1 METKENFTQMQFDEP
16 PADPKGQTEG
26 FFPGL
31 EDAVGEPPEGFFGG
45 GEPDFDVPEATA
57 APGAA
62 AVVETERALPTEK
75 KFLFDSEI
83 VEERHKRIYNER
95 ISPTSMANILAILC
109 DMKIR
114 PDDSAMIMAH
124 GNAHIETVLIKAV
137 EDLKAVREAHKEEVK
152 KLEQEVLD
160 KANKKIEDNAKSVGK
175 RTEQVLINLIEERI
189 DSGTVLGRAKW
200 AFFLTLGGFF
210 FGQICPTIRPV
221 ASLFEL
227 IFTTARYGW

>member
-1 METKENFTQMQFDEP
+1 MQFDEP
-16 PADPKGQTEG
+16 PADPHGQTEG

-31 EDAVGEPPEGFFGG
+31 EDAVSEPPEGFFGG
-45 GEPDFDVPEATA
+45 GEPDFDVPEAVTTA
-57 APGAA
+57 GGA

-137 EDLKAVREAHKEEVK
+137 EELKREREAHREEIK

-160 KANKKIEDNAKSVGK
+160 KANKKIEDNAKAVGR
-175 RTEQVLINLIEERI
+175 RTEQVVVGLIEERI
-189 DSGTVLGRAKW
+189 DGGTFLGRAKW
-200 AFFLTLGGFF
+200 AFFLTLGAFF

-221 ASLFEL
+221 ASIFEF